1 MNVPVSAVEK
11 GTRRTIQGFYMKID
25 ISSEKIEAGFLI
37 RLKGD
42 VDMNTSPDV
51 RGGLADVFKQGESGF
66 KALFID
72 LSQVRYMDSSGIA
85 TLVEA
90 MQTCMKRGI
99 RLRLVDLSPPVR
111 DVFELA
117 RLAAVF
123 EIFPTIAEAVT
134 KL

>member
-1 MNVPVSAVEK
+1 
-11 GTRRTIQGFYMKID
+11 MKIE
-25 ISSEKIEAGFLI
+25 IATEKTDAGCLV

-42 VDMNTSPDV
+42 VDMNSSGEV
-51 RGGLADVFKQGESGF
+51 RTAIGCIFREAPRGM

-90 MQTCMKRGI
+90 MQTCMKQGS
-99 RLRLVDLSPPVR
+99 RLRLIDLSPAVN

-117 RLAAVF
+117 RLASVF
-123 EIFPTIAEAVT
+123 EIFPSYTDAARG
-134 KL
+134 L

>member
-1 MNVPVSAVEK
+1 MNVE
-11 GTRRTIQGFYMKID
+11 
-25 ISSEKIEAGFLI
+25 ISTEKIGTGFLV

-51 RGGLADVFKQGESGF
+51 RSNLGEVFKQGGA
-66 KALFID
+66 KALVIN

-90 MQTCMKRGI
+90 MQNCLKRGM
-99 RLRLVDLSPPVR
+99 RLRLVELSPSVR

-117 RLAAVF
+117 RLASVF
-123 EIFPTIAEAVT
+123 EIFPTANEAMAG
-134 KL
+134 L